1 MRVFFLG
8 KCVRTDA
15 ETMVVDR
22 RNRKAL
28 PLLYLASGQMI
39 NAANSSDEQTELAE
53 HNKDEV
59 LEGKFLNFSPF
70 TKKTTEYSVKR
81 FLSVY

>member
-1 MRVFFLG
+1 
-8 KCVRTDA
+8 
-15 ETMVVDR
+15 
-22 RNRKAL
+22 
-28 PLLYLASGQMI
+28 MI